1 MIRALSASWAPGTTR
16 NRFSF
21 TALSM
26 IWRKLAGIERLRDCG
41 YGRQA
46 SPAAPNTS
54 AVYPPRPAPK
64 HERNESWSGCVIFVA
79 VDIGGT
85 FTDLIGFDDETQT
98 FVQAKSLTTPAGLT
112 QGVINCLKESGID
125 AGRIDELIHGSTTA
139 INTLIERKGAKTA
152 LLVTRGTRDVYLIG
166 RGNRPEAYNLFFHRH
181 QPLVPRRLTHEAQER
196 LLASGDVDTP
206 LKKSRVAA
214 ACRALAAE
222 GVEAVAV
229 CFLHSYINPEHERI
243 AGEMIRKAM
252 PGVYLSLSHEI
263 LREYREF
270 ERMSTTVVN
279 AYIGPKV
286 GGYVKSLKSSLG
298 GIGFKGD
305 LSIMRSNGGVMTPEV
320 ATERPVAMME
330 SGPVGGIIASA
341 QVGIALGFQNVISFD
356 MGGTTAKASLI
367 RAGEPT
373 LAPGYYVGGYASG
386 HPVMLPMIDVVEVGA
401 GGGSIAWRD
410 DIGAL
415 KVGPQSAG
423 ADPGPICYR
432 GGGAEPTITDA
443 NVVLGR
449 LDPDNFLGGTMKL
462 DADAARRG
470 IKEKIADPLK
480 LDVIVAAQAIVDIAV
495 NKMSLAVREVS
506 VAKGYDPRDFAL
518 VASGGAGPLHVCA
531 IARELYIPTVIVPL
545 FPSHFSALG
554 MLLADER
561 HDFPRTAFA
570 DLASVDFAKLVK
582 VHDEMVADAK
592 ASLRHARSAQH
603 QIHLDLR
610 YMGQEFTL
618 QVPVTLDQ
626 LKRGDRKGIRTAFDE
641 LYELRY
647 AHHSPEEPVEMV
659 NIRLGAIGK
668 RPRLNFPRLA
678 SGGTAAPASEHEAY
692 FTSAAKPLAA
702 KIYRRP
708 DLSAGAEI
716 TGPAL
721 IQEHGTTTVLFE
733 NDRCRVAPSGEL
745 IITMGAVR

>member
-1 MIRALSASWAPGTTR
+1 MDRGAR
-16 NRFSF
+16 R
-21 TALSM
+21 
-26 IWRKLAGIERLRDCG
+26 
-41 YGRQA
+41 
-46 SPAAPNTS
+46 
-54 AVYPPRPAPK
+54 
-64 HERNESWSGCVIFVA
+64 VIFVA
-79 VDIGGT
+79 IDIGGT
-85 FTDLIGFDDETQT
+85 FTDLVGFDAAAGRFME
-98 FVQAKSLTTPAGLT
+98 AKSLTTPAHLV
-112 QGVINCLKESGID
+112 QGIID
-125 AGRIDELIHGSTTA
+125 CIRKSRLEAAAIDELIHGSTIA

-152 LLVTRGTRDVYLIG
+152 LLVTRGTRDVYAIG

-181 QPLVPRRLTHEAQER
+181 RPLVPRRLTHEVAER
-196 LLASGDVDTP
+196 LMASGEVREP
-206 LKKSRVAA
+206 LHKGSIAQT
-214 ACRALAAE
+214 CEALKAE

-229 CFLHSYINPEHERI
+229 CFLHAYVNPDHERA
-243 AGEMIRKAM
+243 AGEMIKAAL

-286 GGYVKSLKSSLG
+286 GGYVKSLKASLAD
-298 GIGFKGD
+298 IGFRGD
-305 LSIMRSNGGVMTPEV
+305 LSIMRSNGGVMTPET
-320 ATERPVAMME
+320 ATERPAAMME

-341 QVGIALGFQNVISFD
+341 QVGQALGLSDVISFD
-356 MGGTTAKASLI
+356 MGGTTAKASLV
-367 RAGEPT
+367 RDGEPT
-373 LAPGYYVGGYASG
+373 MAPGYYVGGYASG
-386 HPVMLPMIDVVEVGA
+386 HPVMLSMIDVVEVGA

-410 DIGAL
+410 DVGAL

-432 GGGAEPTITDA
+432 GGGTEPTITDA

-449 LDPDNFLGGTMKL
+449 LDPDNFLGGQMKL
-462 DADAARRG
+462 DADGARRG
-470 IKEKIADPLK
+470 IKDKIADPLG
-480 LDVIVAAQAIVDIAV
+480 LDTIVAAQAIVDIAV

-561 HDFPRTAFA
+561 HDFTRTAFA
-570 DLASVDFAKLVK
+570 DLANVDFGNLVK

-592 ASLRHARSAQH
+592 ASLRHGKNAQH

-618 QVPVTLDQ
+618 QVLVTLDQ
-626 LKRGDRKGIRTAFDE
+626 LKRGDRKGIRTAFDQ
-641 LYELRY
+641 LYEHRY

-668 RPRLNFPRLA
+668 RAKLNFP
-678 SGGTAAPASEHEAY
+678 
-692 FTSAAKPLAA
+692 
-702 KIYRRP
+702 
-708 DLSAGAEI
+708 
-716 TGPAL
+716 
-721 IQEHGTTTVLFE
+721 
-733 NDRCRVAPSGEL
+733 
-745 IITMGAVR
+745 

>member
-1 MIRALSASWAPGTTR
+1 
-16 NRFSF
+16 
-21 TALSM
+21 
-26 IWRKLAGIERLRDCG
+26 
-41 YGRQA
+41 
-46 SPAAPNTS
+46 
-54 AVYPPRPAPK
+54 
-64 HERNESWSGCVIFVA
+64 VIFVA

-85 FTDLIGFDDETQT
+85 FTDLIGFDDETRT
-98 FVQAKSLTTPAGLT
+98 FVQAKSLTTPSELT
-112 QGVINCLKESGID
+112 QGVINCLRESGIE
-125 AGRIDELIHGSTTA
+125 AATIDELIHGSTTA
-139 INTLIERKGAKTA
+139 INTLIERKGAKTG
-152 LLVTRGTRDVYLIG
+152 LIVTRGARDVYIIG
-166 RGNRPEAYNLFFHRH
+166 RGNRPESYNLFFHRH
-181 QPLVPRRLTHEAQER
+181 RPLVSRRLTREVDER
-196 LLASGDVDTP
+196 VLAGGEVYQA
-206 LKKSRVAA
+206 LKKTSVAE
-214 ACRALAAE
+214 ACKALRRE

-229 CFLHSYINPEHERI
+229 CFLHAYANPEHERQ
-243 AGEMIRKAM
+243 AGAMIRKAL
-252 PGVYLSLSHEI
+252 PDAYLSLSHEI

-286 GGYVKSLKSSLG
+286 GGYVSSLKRSLG
-298 GIGFKGD
+298 GIGFRGD

-341 QVGIALGFQNVISFD
+341 QVGLALGYPNVISFD

-367 RAGEPT
+367 REGEPT
-373 LAPGYYVGGYASG
+373 LAPGYYVGGYAAG

-410 DIGAL
+410 EVGAL

-432 GGGAEPTITDA
+432 GGGTEPTITDA

-462 DADAARRG
+462 DADGARRG
-470 IKEKIADPLK
+470 IEGMIAKPLK
-480 LDVIVAAQAIVDIAV
+480 LDTVAAAQAIVEIAI

-561 HDFPRTAFA
+561 HDFIRTVYS
-570 DLASVDFAKLVK
+570 DLAGVDFKALVA
-582 VHDEMVADAK
+582 VHDEMLAEAK
-592 ASLRHARSAQH
+592 AALRHGKDAQS
-603 QIHLDLR
+603 QIQLDIR

-618 QVPVTLDQ
+618 SVPVTLDQ
-626 LKRGDRKGIRTAFDE
+626 LQRGDRQGIRTAFDK
-641 LYELRY
+641 LYEHRY
-647 AHHSPEEPVEMV
+647 AHFSPEEPVELV

-668 RPRLNFPRLA
+668 RTKLAFPSA
-678 SGGTAAPASEHEAY
+678 SAKGAAIPAGERQAY
-692 FTSAAKPLAA
+692 FSSAERPLAA
-702 KIYRRP
+702 KVYRREA
-708 DLSAGAEI
+708 LGAGAEV

-733 NDRCRVAPSGEL
+733 NDRCKVAPSGEL
-745 IITMGAVR
+745 IVTIGVAR